1 MKKRILLILFT
12 VLFVTGCSTIN
23 VNSIDNIVDT
33 VLTEKNKLSNIS
45 FSGYSYYVPN
55 TLKVVYKNDY
65 NTVLSDEYGNK
76 YYIYVDAV
84 GYFNKA
90 ENTYKVDKDS
100 YYSRKIVS
108 KDKKKDGY
116 LEINEVNK
124 KYFVEAVYNY
134 GKIEVYTSKEHINTT
149 VLNISEVLSSL
160 KYNKKVLES
169 LIGDNVLSYKEESFN
184 IFTTKKTTSNY
195 LDYIEQYDK
204 TEDDDSSLPDNDR
217 IDIGSND

>member
-12 VLFVTGCSTIN
+12 LILVTTGCSRFNI
-23 VNSIDNIVDT
+23 NSIDNIVDEI
-33 VLTEKNKLSNIS
+33 LIQKNKLSNIS

-55 TLKVVYKNDY
+55 TLKVINKNDY

-76 YYIYVDAV
+76 YLVYVDIV
-84 GYFNKA
+84 GYFNKT
-90 ENTYKVDKDS
+90 ENTYEEDKKS
-100 YYSRKIVS
+100 YYSKKIES
-108 KDKKKDGY
+108 KDKKKNGY
-116 LEINEVNK
+116 LEINKSNN

-134 GKIEVYTSKEHINTT
+134 GKIEVYTSGKHLNNT
-149 VLNISEVLSSL
+149 VLNISQVLSSL

-169 LIGDNVLSYKEESFN
+169 LIGDNVLSYQEESFN

-204 TEDDDSSLPDNDR
+204 TKEDVKLPDNDR
-217 IDIGSND
+217 IDISSND

>member
-12 VLFVTGCSTIN
+12 LILVTTGCSRFNI
-23 VNSIDNIVDT
+23 NSIDNIVDEI
-33 VLTEKNKLSNIS
+33 LIQKNKLSNIS

-55 TLKVVYKNDY
+55 TLKVINKNDY

-76 YYIYVDAV
+76 YFVYVDIV
-84 GYFNKA
+84 GYFNKT
-90 ENTYKVDKDS
+90 ENTYEEDKKS
-100 YYSRKIVS
+100 YYSKKIES
-108 KDKKKDGY
+108 KDKKKNGY
-116 LEINEVNK
+116 LEINKSNN

-134 GKIEVYTSKEHINTT
+134 GKIEVYTSGKHLNNT
-149 VLNISEVLSSL
+149 VLNISQVLSSL

-169 LIGDNVLSYKEESFN
+169 LIGDNVLSYQEESFN

-204 TEDDDSSLPDNDR
+204 TKEDVNLPDNDR
-217 IDIGSND
+217 IDISSND

>member
-12 VLFVTGCSTIN
+12 ILIVTGCTTIN
-23 VNSIDNIVDT
+23 INSIDNIIQN
-33 VLTEKNKLSNIS
+33 VLVQKNKLSNIS

-55 TLKVVYKNDY
+55 TLKIINKNDY
-65 NTVLSDEYGNK
+65 TTVLKDEYGNE
-76 YYIYVDAV
+76 YYVYVDVV

-90 ENTYKVDKDS
+90 ENTFKEDSSS
-100 YYSRKIVS
+100 YYSKKIES
-108 KDKKKDGY
+108 ADKKKNGY
-116 LEINEVNK
+116 LEINESNN

-134 GKIEVYTSKEHINTT
+134 GKIEVYTSKKHINTT
-149 VLNISEVLSSL
+149 VLNISEILSSL
-160 KYNKKVLES
+160 KYNKKILES

-195 LDYIEQYDK
+195 LDYIEQFDK
-204 TEDDDSSLPDNDR
+204 SNDKDSSMPDNDR

>member
-1 MKKRILLILFT
+1 VKKRILLILFT
-12 VLFVTGCSTIN
+12 VLFITGCSTIN
-23 VNSIDNIVDT
+23 VNSIDNVVDN

-55 TLKVVYKNDY
+55 TLKVTYKNDY
-65 NTVLSDEYGNK
+65 NTILSDEYGNK
-76 YYIYVDAV
+76 YFVYVDAV
-84 GYFNKA
+84 GYFNKS
-90 ENTYKVDKDS
+90 ENTYKEDKDS
-100 YYSRKIVS
+100 YYSKKIVS
-108 KDKKKDGY
+108 KDKKKNGY
-116 LEINEVNK
+116 LEINEINK